1 MIFSLK
7 LIWHLFSEAKS
18 LWAIWVKE
26 FLLLNESLWEVNDT
40 CIRSW
45 VWRKLLKLR
54 SVAKQFIRMDVHNS
68 QMVRFWTDPWHPLG
82 CLIEIFGEVGTQKLD
97 IHRSARV
104 CEVWDGVNWYFRRC
118 CDRQLCQM
126 IQKIKQYQ
134 LVFDISTPDA
144 VLWKSKDSDYREW
157 FSAVDTWHL
166 IRHIRPTHDWSR
178 VIWFSQGVPQFAF
191 IAWLAVRNKLSTGD
205 RMRS

>member
-1 MIFSLK
+1 
-7 LIWHLFSEAKS
+7 
-18 LWAIWVKE
+18 
-26 FLLLNESLWEVNDT
+26 
-40 CIRSW
+40 
-45 VWRKLLKLR
+45 
-54 SVAKQFIRMDVHNS
+54 
-68 QMVRFWTDPWHPLG
+68 MVRFWTDPWHPLG